1 MSDKIKKIIFI
12 TIVILI
18 LITFVIPLAMGY

>member
-12 TIVILI
+12 IIIAL
-18 LITFVIPLAMGY
+18 LLFAFALPLAVGY